1 MKMDMSILLML
12 SLILSNMNN
21 SMSNV
26 IMVMMDLLTFKKSE
40 NVSGKWKLNIDGI
53 IVQSDILN
61 LPVQHLQDVMKIV
74 SK

>member
-61 LPVQHLQDVMKIV
+61 LPVKHLQDVMKIV